1 MPASS
6 KVEFY
11 EGVLRVTIPI
21 AKKPT
26 GEAAPMAA
34 VNWQLSSPRTNP
46 LLARVS

>member
-26 GEAAPMAA
+26 GEAA
-34 VNWQLSSPRTNP
+34 
-46 LLARVS
+46 